1 MCGAIVQEVSHPES
15 ARLAD
20 VPDWLGFDLFA
31 TKPDGEVRSIEVK
44 GRTDEEAAHMEAN
57 ECHLCERYSLY
68 AVFNCATLTVR
79 LVRVRDPF
87 DKLLAS
93 GCGVST
99 YNISAAS
106 LLEAAEQT

>member
-1 MCGAIVQEVSHPES
+1 
-15 ARLAD
+15 
-20 VPDWLGFDLFA
+20 
-31 TKPDGEVRSIEVK
+31 
-44 GRTDEEAAHMEAN
+44 MEAN

-106 LLEAAEQT
+106 LLDAAEQT